1 MRSWPISVTSRP
13 MSTACWPKG
22 SCGDRPDLAER
33 SELMDAES
41 VRGVLDAVRTFGRK
55 EVVSAE
61 ELIEETDEI
70 PEAIRSKAAEMGL
83 FGYALPEEYG
93 GLGCTMTEDVELAME
108 FGHTTPAFRSMFGTN
123 NGIADQKPLVAAVNG
138 GAFGL
143 GLSLAAAC
151 DYVVAREDARFV
163 ASFGRLGVTADTGLF
178 WSLSQRTWP
187 AQAKKMILF
196 AAQA

>member
-70 PEAIRSKAAEMGL
+70 PEAIRSKAADMGL

-108 FGHTTPAFRSMFGTN
+108 LGHTTPAFRSMFGTN
-123 NGIADQKPLVAAVNG
+123 NGIAGQVLVNFGTDEQKQRYLPDLAG
-138 GAFGL
+138 GA
-143 GLSLAAAC
+143 
-151 DYVVAREDARFV
+151 
-163 ASFGRLGVTADTGLF
+163 
-178 WSLSQRTWP
+178 
-187 AQAKKMILF
+187 K
-196 AAQA
+196 